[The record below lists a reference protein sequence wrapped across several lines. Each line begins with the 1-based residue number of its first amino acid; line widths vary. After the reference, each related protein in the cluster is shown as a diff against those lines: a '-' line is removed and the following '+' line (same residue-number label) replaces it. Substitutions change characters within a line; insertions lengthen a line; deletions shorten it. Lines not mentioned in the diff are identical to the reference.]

1 MRNLSSLFTHTSS
14 LLWRASLRHLG
25 RHPWQMA
32 LSILGIALGVAV
44 VVAVDL
50 ANESARRA
58 FDLSMQTVTGQA
70 THQIVAGPMG
80 LDEKLYVRLR
90 RSGRAP
96 VSAPVVE
103 GHLAYDEQTLQL
115 LGIDPFA
122 ESRFRD
128 LLNQVPVES
137 EGWLLQRLLTQPGAV
152 LMSRERMEEFGLSV
166 GQPFELW
173 HSGQKRQAVLAGFFE
188 PPPEQRAVLRDQLLA
203 DISTA
208 QELLGR
214 VGRLSRIDLILSDV
228 DVERLDTI
236 KSLLPAGSRLIP
248 AASRGL
254 AMQEMTRAFSVNL
267 TAMSL
272 LALVVGL
279 FLIYNTLSFS
289 VLQRRELMG
298 QLRVLGATPADL
310 FRLVLGEG
318 LLIGGLGTLLGLML
332 GILLAQELV
341 QLVTQTINDLYFV
354 LTVREFSLTPMGI
367 IKGVLLGVGG
377 SLLAVVV
384 PASEA
389 ALSPPRRVQNRSG
402 VERGTQRLLHPFAWS
417 GMTLLIAAAVLLL
430 LSDSLLFGFIA
441 LFVLILGFSLLT
453 PLWVSWMCRCSASLF
468 GGLFGSLGRMAV
480 RGVQASLSRTGVAIA
495 ALSIAVATTVGVG
508 VMVGSFR
515 VSVQQWLESSLQADI
530 FISPDAPSGTG
541 HEAALA
547 PEVLQTIEHLPGV
560 AGIRQSRPVEIQ
572 SGDEITHLTA
582 LRMAKQSYAGVNF
595 LQGKAE
601 AVWPQFEQEQAV
613 IISEPYAY
621 HRGLHAGDT
630 LELETNQGKQP
641 FKIAGVFRDYETEQG
656 VIKMRMPLY
665 QHYWGDESIYSTWL
679 YLQPGVDVD
688 TVLAELQ
695 RLVGEQQALRIYASK
710 TLREAS
716 IKTFDRTFAI
726 THVLRL
732 LVIGVAFVGILS
744 ALMAL
749 QLEKSRELA
758 VLRATGFTP
767 RQVWGLVTAQT
778 GFMGLVSGLLALP
791 LGLVLAAVLI
801 FVVNRRAFGW
811 SMDVVVPGMVLLD
824 AVLLALVAAL
834 LAGLYPAWRMS
845 QTAPAQALREE

>member
-1 MRNLSSLFTHTSS
+1 VN
-14 LLWRASLRHLG
+14 LLWRASLRYLG

-70 THQIVAGPMG
+70 THQIVAGPKG
-80 LDEKLYVRLR
+80 LDENLYVKLR
-90 RSGRAP
+90 RSGRLPA
-96 VSAPVVE
+96 SAPIIE
-103 GHLAYDEQTLQL
+103 GHLAYAGQTLRL
-115 LGIDPFA
+115 LGIAPFA

-128 LLNQVPVES
+128 LLSHLPDEAE
-137 EGWLLQRLLTQPGAV
+137 EGVLRQLMTQPGAV
-152 LMSRERMEEFGLSV
+152 LMSLERAQGFDLSV
-166 GQPFELW
+166 GQSFELR
-173 HSGQKRQAVLAGFFE
+173 HSGQKRQAVLAGRFE
-188 PPPEQRAVLRDQLLA
+188 PPAEQKAVMRDLLVA

-214 VGRLSRIDLILSDV
+214 VGWLSRIDLILPDA
-228 DVERLDTI
+228 DAAELDAI
-236 KSLLPAGSRLIP
+236 RELLPPGARLIP
-248 AASRGL
+248 AAARGT
-254 AMQEMTRAFSVNL
+254 AMQKMTHAFSINL

-298 QLRVLGATPADL
+298 RLRVLGATRSDL
-310 FRLVLGEG
+310 FRLVLSEG
-318 LLIGGLGTLLGLML
+318 LLIGTLGTLLGLLL

-354 LTVREFSLTPMGI
+354 LTVRELSLTPAGI

-389 ALSPPRRVQNRSG
+389 ALSPPRRVQDRSR
-402 VERGTQRLLHPFAWS
+402 VETGARRLMQPLAWS
-417 GMTLLIAAAVLLL
+417 GVVLLILAALLL
-430 LSDSLLFGFIA
+430 LMSKSLAAGFAA

-453 PLWVSWMCRCSASLF
+453 PLWVSLLCRCGAPLF
-468 GGLFGSLGRMAV
+468 GALFGSPGRMAV
-480 RGVQASLSRTGVAIA
+480 GGVQHSLSRTGVAIA

-508 VMVGSFR
+508 VMVESFR
-515 VSVQQWLESSLQADI
+515 TSVQQWLESSLQADI
-530 FISPDAPSGTG
+530 FIAPDAPSGTG
-541 HEAALA
+541 YETALNPA
-547 PEVLQTIEHLPGV
+547 VVQIIESLPGV

-572 SGDEITHLTA
+572 SGDEITRLTA
-582 LRMAKQSYAGVNF
+582 LRLPKESYAGMKF
-595 LQGKAE
+595 LDRPPE
-601 AVWPQFEQEQAV
+601 MVWPLFDREQAV
-613 IISEPYAY
+613 IISESYAY
-621 HRGLHAGDT
+621 HHGLHAGES
-630 LELETNQGKQP
+630 LELETDQGRQP
-641 FKIAGVFRDYETEQG
+641 FKIAGVFRDYETGQG
-656 VIKMRMPLY
+656 VIKMRMSLY
-665 QHYWGDESIYSTWL
+665 RDYWADRSIHSAWL
-679 YLQPGVDVD
+679 YLEPGVDID
-688 TVLAELQ
+688 LMMERLY
-695 RLVGEQQALRIYASK
+695 RLVGEQQALHIRTSRI
-710 TLREAS
+710 LREAS

-749 QLEKSRELA
+749 QLERSRELA
-758 VLRATGFTP
+758 VLRAIGFTP
-767 RQVWGLVTAQT
+767 RQLWGLVTAQT
-778 GFMGLVSGLLALP
+778 GFMGLISGLLAIP
-791 LGLVLAAVLI
+791 LGLVLASVLI
-801 FVVNRRAFGW
+801 FVVNRRSFGW
-811 SMDVVVPGMVLLD
+811 SMDVVVSGSVLFEAL
-824 AVLLALVAAL
+824 LLALFAAL

-845 QTAPAQALREE
+845 QTPPAQALREE

>member
-1 MRNLSSLFTHTSS
+1 MRNLSSLFSHSSS
-14 LLWRASLRHLG
+14 LLWRASLRHFG
-25 RHPWQMA
+25 RHPWQMV

-58 FDLSMQTVTGQA
+58 FDHSMQTVTGQA
-70 THQIVAGPMG
+70 THQIVAGPAG
-80 LDEKLYVRLR
+80 LDEQLYVTLR
-90 RSGRAP
+90 RSGRLP

-103 GHLAYDEQTLQL
+103 GHLAYGEQTLQL
-115 LGIDPFA
+115 MGVDPFA

-128 LLNQVPVES
+128 LLSHVPVEGE
-137 EGWLLQRLLTQPGAV
+137 EGLLQRLLTQPGAV
-152 LMSRERMEEFGLSV
+152 LMSRERMEGFGLSV
-166 GQPFELW
+166 GQSFELW
-173 HSGQKRQAVLAGFFE
+173 HSGQRQQAILAGYFE
-188 PPPEQRAVLRDQLLA
+188 PPSEQSAVLRDVLLA

-214 VGRLSRIDLILSDV
+214 VGQLSRIDLILSDV
-228 DVERLDTI
+228 DAERLDDI

-298 QLRVLGATPADL
+298 QLRVLGATPTDL

-318 LLIGGLGTLLGLML
+318 LLIGGLGTLLGLLL

-354 LTVREFSLTPMGI
+354 LTVRELSLTPMGI
-367 IKGVLLGVGG
+367 IKGLLLGVGG

-384 PASEA
+384 PALEA
-389 ALSPPRRVQNRSG
+389 ALSPPRSVQNRSG
-402 VERGTQRLLHPFAWS
+402 VERGAQRLLQPFAWS
-417 GMTLLIAAAVLLL
+417 GVMLLIAAAVLLL

-441 LFVLILGFSLLT
+441 LFVLILGFSLLA
-453 PLWVSWMCRCSASLF
+453 PLWVSLICRYSAPLF
-468 GGLFGSLGRMAV
+468 GRLFGSLGRMAV

-515 VSVQQWLESSLQADI
+515 ISVQQWLESSLQADI

-547 PEVLQTIEHLPGV
+547 PAVLQIIEQLPGV

-582 LRMAKQSYAGVNF
+582 LRMAKQSYAGVDF
-595 LQGKAE
+595 LQGSEKTA
-601 AVWPQFEQEQAV
+601 WLQFEQEQAV

-621 HRGLHAGDT
+621 HHGLNAGDI
-630 LELETNQGKQP
+630 LELETNQGRQP

-656 VIKMRMPLY
+656 VVKMRMPLY
-665 QHYWGDESIYSTWL
+665 RYYWGDESIYSTWL

-688 TVLAELQ
+688 AMLDKLH
-695 RLVGEQQALRIYASK
+695 RLVGGQQALRIHASK
-710 TLREAS
+710 ALREAS

-749 QLEKSRELA
+749 QLEKARELA
-758 VLRATGFTP
+758 VLRAMGFTP

-778 GFMGLVSGLLALP
+778 GFMGLISGLLALP

-811 SMDVVVPGMVLLD
+811 SMDVVVPGEVLLD